1 MTWDDGEADPGGIIV
16 IRCPVIVSSPEH
28 LHLATSCS
36 SNSPFY
42 PSTEAGT
49 LYTAGWV
56 NISNRSC
63 CLAADKYLVFEVVIF
78 AESIPRPGVSW
89 AAAAAG
95 VLMLGAKSL
104 LRSAAAA

>member
-1 MTWDDGEADPGGIIV
+1 M
-16 IRCPVIVSSPEH
+16 IVSSPEH
-28 LHLATSCS
+28 LQLHLAASCS
-36 SNSPFY
+36 TDSPFY

-89 AAAAAG
+89 AAAAG

>member
-1 MTWDDGEADPGGIIV
+1 M
-16 IRCPVIVSSPEH
+16 
-28 LHLATSCS
+28 
-36 SNSPFY
+36 
-42 PSTEAGT
+42 
-49 LYTAGWV
+49 
-56 NISNRSC
+56 
-63 CLAADKYLVFEVVIF
+63 FEVVIF